1 MVRNKLTEQDQQAIV
16 SQYRTSDVTT
26 GVLAEQFGVSAS
38 TITRILKDAIPDRE
52 YQVLVRSRRSGP
64 ARSKSVPDPV
74 LPEALSEESQ
84 LSLIDSRFEQV
95 SGEGHSEGTEDPDA
109 ESEMD
114 PEVAFDSIA
123 FDSGRE
129 VSDLDPEPDFAPEES
144 AEPEEDLDHQD
155 LDDQDLDDEDPDDE
169 DLNDESEDPE
179 TIELRA
185 ELEDPLEKIGFEED
199 DSLDDED
206 LDLDDDE
213 EDDDEEDELETY
225 EPDPTPALQV
235 LSLGELDY
243 PPVCYVVIDRHQEL
257 TTRPLEEFTA
267 LDLSALAEEGIP
279 EEELRRAKTLPIFD
293 SHRVARRFSDLC
305 KRDGN
310 APHRIIQFDGRTLV
324 VASSQLKRKGITH
337 LLVDGQIFSL

>member
-1 MVRNKLTEQDQQAIV
+1 MVRNKLTEQDQRAIV
-16 SQYRTSDVTT
+16 SQYRTSDATT

-38 TITRILKDAIPDRE
+38 TITRILKEAIPTRE

-64 ARSKSVPDPV
+64 TRSKSGPV
-74 LPEALSEESQ
+74 VPEASSEDSQ
-84 LSLIDSRFEQV
+84 LILIESGFEQV
-95 SGEGHSEGTEDPDA
+95 SGAGHSEGTEDHDL
-109 ESEMD
+109 ENEFD
-114 PEVAFDSIA
+114 PEVALDPIEAEPVA
-123 FDSGRE
+123 FDQDGA
-129 VSDLDPEPDFAPEES
+129 VHDLDPEPDFAPEES
-144 AEPEEDLDHQD
+144 VEPEKDLDGEELD
-155 LDDQDLDDEDPDDE
+155 EEELDDQESDDD
-169 DLNDESEDPE
+169 SEDPE
-179 TIELRA
+179 TIALRA
-185 ELEDPLEKIGFEED
+185 ELEDPLEKIGFEND
-199 DSLDDED
+199 DSLVDED
-206 LDLDDDE
+206 LDLEDDDDDDDDE
-213 EDDDEEDELETY
+213 ELETY

-235 LSLGELDY
+235 LSLEDLDY
-243 PPVCYVVIDRHQEL
+243 PPVCYAVIDRHQEL